1 MASSAQAE
9 AYRTEPTFKL
19 QGSYRNMNKLAEKLS
34 PIMSEDELEALIDD
48 HYQGESQLLTQGAE
62 ENLLKLKQMRGTLS
76 EAEAARWQSICE
88 EYRRRQQAGGDE
100 ETGVKVVRQLGLIS
114 EHMQQLG
121 QQLVAGMDSRRESE
135 PDLDKALSQLSRSL
149 ETGLTE
155 GLQSVQL
162 NPAVTVNLDS
172 PPQVGDALMAF
183 ARIFEESIVPLVKTM
198 DGKLD
203 LDLKTQQEMSRVL
216 RVIRELQERLLTQ

>member
-1 MASSAQAE
+1 
-9 AYRTEPTFKL
+9 
-19 QGSYRNMNKLAEKLS
+19 MNKLAEKLS
-34 PIMSEDELEALIDD
+34 PVMSDKELEALIDD

-135 PDLDKALSQLSRSL
+135 PDLDKALSELSRSL

-216 RVIRELQERLLTQ
+216 RVIRDLQDRLLTQDRAQS

>member
-1 MASSAQAE
+1 
-9 AYRTEPTFKL
+9 
-19 QGSYRNMNKLAEKLS
+19 
-34 PIMSEDELEALIDD
+34 
-48 HYQGESQLLTQGAE
+48 
-62 ENLLKLKQMRGTLS
+62 MRGTLS

-216 RVIRELQERLLTQ
+216 RVIRDLQDRLLTQDRAQS